1 MSNFTANVQLR
12 QILLKRGNLTE
23 AGSYVGPVGEIVVDT
38 TLNTLRVQDG
48 VTPGGWPLESAS
60 GIILANTIYASG
72 NTTTGFS
79 PIFAGLQSGYYLI
92 PNLLGQFTANANSY
106 AQLNLQN
113 INSGQQAT
121 TDYVATADNGTDSTF
136 YVDMGIASSTY
147 DGTHPANNLGTAIYA
162 NDAYIYTQGNNPGD
176 VGGNLLV
183 GAVTQGKHI
192 SFMSGGHDQAN
203 IALQIFNPNTSPINN
218 STGTMVV
225 KGGVGI
231 QGNINVGQYNTSIHN
246 ILGNLVLG
254 YGANIVASADSILTI
269 NLNNTVP
276 ILAANNTVHLS
287 GADGKIARL
296 GIDSFGSVVNSGI
309 FLRTARGT
317 SGAPTA
323 TQSGDIIGLFA
334 TRGYGTTGFIQSG
347 YASGIHIRATE
358 NYTDTAQG
366 TVIEFLNVPIGSNV
380 PSTTMTHSSYRT
392 SITGN
397 IGVTGTTHTIIGNL
411 VLGGNTST
419 PSASAVLTVSPN
431 PSLAININSNA
442 TVYVSGLS
450 GTAAKVTAD
459 TYNNGDGTV
468 GSIYVARSARG
479 TATSP
484 SASQSGDVLG
494 AFLGRGW
501 GTNSYTINAP
511 LRTPG
516 MVIQASQNFSD
527 SNQGTNLLFNVTA
540 NNTINASTVMTVAGS
555 GQVNIAGN
563 LVVSGYT
570 TLANLTQTQ
579 IAALT
584 PVPGMMVYNYTY
596 GNAQIY
602 TAYLGRWGNV
612 VVS

>member
-48 VTPGGWPLESAS
+48 VTAGGWPLESAS

-203 IALQIFNPNTSPINN
+203 IALQIFNPNTSPINS

-269 NLNNTVP
+269 NLNNNVP

-296 GIDSFGSVVNSGI
+296 GIDSFGAGVASGVG
-309 FLRTARGT
+309 LRHARGT
-317 SGAPTA
+317 SGAPIA
-323 TQSGDIIGLFA
+323 VSNNDVLGIIGA
-334 TRGYGTTGFIQSG
+334 KGYGSTGFAATDFAGMKIV
-347 YASGIHIRATE
+347 ASET
-358 NYTDTAQG
+358 YTDTAQG
-366 TVIEFLNVPIGSNV
+366 TCIYFINNPIGSN
-380 PSTTMTHSSYRT
+380 TATSSMYVD
-392 SITGN
+392 SQM
-397 IGVTGTTHTIIGNL
+397 VYMF
-411 VLGGNTST
+411 
-419 PSASAVLTVSPN
+419 
-431 PSLAININSNA
+431 SNA
-442 TVYVSGLS
+442 TVS
-450 GTAAKVTAD
+450 
-459 TYNNGDGTV
+459 NNV
-468 GSIYVARSARG
+468 
-479 TATSP
+479 
-484 SASQSGDVLG
+484 
-494 AFLGRGW
+494 
-501 GTNSYTINAP
+501 TINGNLYVGGPVTLGSAIRFAN
-511 LRTPG
+511 LTTAQINAITSTTPG
-516 MVIQASQNFSD
+516 M
-527 SNQGTNLLFNVTA
+527 T
-540 NNTINASTVMTVAGS
+540 
-555 GQVNIAGN
+555 
-563 LVVSGYT
+563 
-570 TLANLTQTQ
+570 
-579 IAALT
+579 
-584 PVPGMMVYNYTY
+584 VYNYTT
-596 GNAQIY
+596 GNIQVYNGSKWA
-602 TAYLGRWGNV
+602 NV
-612 VVS
+612 TLS